1 MDRVTEMVGKP
12 GRRKMRHRTVQ
23 EKRTIVEQ
31 TFLPGMSV
39 ARVARDNGVNA
50 NQVFDWRNRY
60 HEGRLES
67 HPDVADTWIPVT
79 VETTLAAPAAHDLP
93 AETIP
98 DVNGTVCL
106 ELPKGKL
113 SVSGYVDPTVLRT
126 FLQCLLR

>member
-1 MDRVTEMVGKP
+1 MV
-12 GRRKMRHRTVQ
+12 HRTVQ
-23 EKRTIVEQ
+23 EKRAIVEQ

-60 HEGRLES
+60 HEGRLGS

-79 VETTLAAPAAHDLP
+79 VETTPAAPAAHALP
-93 AETIP
+93 TEAIP
-98 DVNGTVCL
+98 GVSGTVFL

-113 SVSGYVDPTVLRT
+113 RVSGYVDPAVLRT